1 MKLYGVRT
9 SPYVRHARVALAQ
22 SDLDWELEQVTLDTI
37 GQSPTCLLY
46 TSPSPRDS

>member
-22 SDLDWELEQVTLDTI
+22 SDLDWELEQVNLDTI
-37 GQSPTCLLY
+37 GQ
-46 TSPSPRDS
+46 